1 MNNKMKAHEY
11 IPTTIILLTGLLC
24 VTKLI
29 GMFPFDWIWV
39 FVLIWG
45 PILAW
50 FGLVVAVAVL
60 VLVWLAL
67 SEMVTAFTGEEV

>member
-1 MNNKMKAHEY
+1 MSNKMKAHEY

-29 GMFPFDWIWV
+29 GMFPFDWIWA

-45 PILAW
+45 ANISLFRAYW
-50 FGLVVAVAVL
+50 YSCFYRNGMAYI
-60 VLVWLAL
+60 
-67 SEMVTAFTGEEV
+67 E

>member
-1 MNNKMKAHEY
+1 MSNKMKAHEY

-45 PILAW
+45 PFIVFLGLLGVLLAI
-50 FGLVVAVAVL
+50 AT
-60 VLVWLAL
+60 VWLML
-67 SEMVTAFTGEEV
+67 SEIVAAFTGAEI

>member
-1 MNNKMKAHEY
+1 MAHEY
-11 IPTTIILLTGLLC
+11 IPTIIILLTGLLC

-45 PILAW
+45 PICLLLAFVVIATIW
-50 FGLVVAVAVL
+50 IMLSDLVA
-60 VLVWLAL
+60 
-67 SEMVTAFTGEEV
+67 SITGAEI